1 MTTEPTMDTTDW
13 TIGIEVGNAEV
24 TGNWDIVRALCAKRT
39 IKMAEKEE
47 RVTGEIEPTHY
58 TKYGAFFSPI

>member
-1 MTTEPTMDTTDW
+1 MTTEPMMDTTDW

-24 TGNWDIVRALCAKRT
+24 TGNWDIVRALCAKKR
-39 IKMAEKEE
+39 AKEE
-47 RVTGEIEPTHY
+47 EGRVTSEVEPTHY